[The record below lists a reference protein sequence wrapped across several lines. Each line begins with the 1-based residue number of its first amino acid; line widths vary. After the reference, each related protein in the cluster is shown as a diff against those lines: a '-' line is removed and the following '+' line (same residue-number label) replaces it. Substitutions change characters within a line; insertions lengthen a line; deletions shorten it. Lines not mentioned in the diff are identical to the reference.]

1 MPKLIVLGTSNA
13 VPDEQHDNT
22 HLLLIGENNR
32 VLVDC
37 ASNPVMRLRR
47 IGIEPNSISDVIM
60 THFHPDHVS
69 GVPLLLMDMWLLG
82 RKEMIKLYG
91 LEHTVRNM
99 ETLLEAFEWERWLE
113 YPVEIRL
120 LQNAKMSTVLES
132 EDFKIF
138 SYPVEHFVPTIGL
151 RFEFTNSGKVLAYTS
166 DTAPT
171 ANVAWLAHG
180 ADVLLHEAAGASA
193 GPSTTWTP
201 SKNSST
207 TASWNSPTSSPNH
220 HANRW
225 AERPEP
231 ANTIGRRC
239 PADGVFPSVHVC
251 LIPITLA
258 AAGME
263 EG

>member
-151 RFEFTNSGKVLAYTS
+151 RFEFTASGKVLAYTS

-180 ADVLLHEAAGASA
+180 ADVLLHEASGASA
-193 GPSTTWTP
+193 GH
-201 SKNSST
+201 SSAEQAGEIAT
-207 TASWNSPTSSPNH
+207 QAKAKSLYLIHYPTGDFDSQSLVKEAQKTFDGPVYL
-220 HANRW
+220 
-225 AERPEP
+225 AE
-231 ANTIGRRC
+231 
-239 PADGVFPSVHVC
+239 DF
-251 LIPITLA
+251 
-258 AAGME
+258 ME
-263 EG
+263 FAFD